1 MSYFLELASTG
12 LAAVL
17 LHPLRSAATV
27 AVLVAVLT
35 PYLAGLGLSEGI
47 RQEAEASV
55 SEGADLYVSATE
67 FGRSVPIPVSVAD
80 EIRRLKGVTD
90 VVPRIV
96 GQLAL
101 GKDAEPA
108 VVVGLPPDRF
118 PSGLDC
124 VEGRLPQSAPR
135 IELVV
140 GRQLA
145 RRLHL
150 KVGDVLLPFPTS
162 GQVARI
168 LEVVG
173 LFRADVSLWEANLV
187 LMPFDKAQETFNQS
201 GMATDLLVYCPDAGY
216 RPGVAERILRP
227 LPFRA
232 AGGGR
237 NLSPRVVLK
246 DELNAIIPRGLLH
259 REGVF
264 NLHFVLLFVVGILV
278 VLVTSGIGLSEAR
291 REIAILKAT
300 GWQTDEV
307 MLRGGVESLV
317 LSLAGAALAVV
328 LAFVWLRWL
337 NGYFIAS
344 VFLAGVDV
352 APVFRVPF
360 ALTPVPALLGFLLSF
375 AVVMTGTL
383 YSIWRAATAPPMA
396 AMR

>member
-27 AVLVAVLT
+27 TVLVAVLT

-47 RQEAEASV
+47 REEAEASV

-67 FGRSVPIPVSVAD
+67 FGRSVPIPVGVAD
-80 EIRRLKGVTD
+80 EIRRLKGVSD

-118 PSGLDC
+118 PPGLDC

-145 RRLHL
+145 HRLHL
-150 KVGDVLLPFPTS
+150 NVGAVLLPFPTS
-162 GQVARI
+162 GQAARI
-168 LEVVG
+168 PEVVG

-187 LMPFDKAQETFNQS
+187 LMPFDKAQAVFNQP
-201 GMATDLLVYCPDAGY
+201 GMATDLLVYCPDRGY
-216 RPGVAERILRP
+216 LARLTERILTGIP
-227 LPFRA
+227 LPSP
-232 AGGGR
+232 GNGR
-237 NLSPRVVLK
+237 HLSPRVVLK

-317 LSLAGAALAVV
+317 LSLAGAAAAVV

-344 VFLAGVDV
+344 IFLAGVDV

-360 ALTPVPALLGFLLSF
+360 ALTPVPALLAFLISF